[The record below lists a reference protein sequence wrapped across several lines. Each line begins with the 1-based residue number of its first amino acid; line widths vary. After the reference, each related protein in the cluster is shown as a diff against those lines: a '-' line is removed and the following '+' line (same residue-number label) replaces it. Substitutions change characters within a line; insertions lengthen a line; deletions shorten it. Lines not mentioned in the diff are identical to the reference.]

1 MNIDLKA
8 IKKIHFIGIGGIG
21 ISALARMMLLEGKT
35 VTGSDRGESE
45 VTTELVNAGIQVSI
59 GHEARYV
66 PKDVDLVVYTI
77 AIPAENPEL
86 LEAKSRGVP
95 VITYP
100 EMLGRVS
107 AGKYTI
113 AVSGTHGK
121 TTTTAMIAKV
131 MIDAGLEPTVVVGS
145 MMRHPK
151 NPDER
156 TNFIPGAG
164 KYFVMEACEYRR
176 SFLNI
181 QPTVLV
187 VTNIDNDHLD
197 YYKDISDIQGAFN
210 EMARRLP
217 ADGFLVCNPD
227 DPNIEQILHG
237 IKGQVQN
244 WSLFNTQK
252 FALHIT
258 GAHNRKNAQAVMAVA
273 DILGID
279 KKSAQH
285 SLEEFPGT
293 WRRFEY
299 KGKTAAGAVVYD
311 DYGHHPTEVS
321 ATLQGAREKFGST
334 KIISVF
340 QPHLYSRTRDLFGQF
355 TECFSDAD
363 EVVLAPIYA
372 AREKDDGTISSAML
386 ADAIA
391 ATGKKARSENSFD
404 EIADYVRKEAGEH
417 DVILISGAGD
427 IYKVAEKLVTQ

>member
-1 MNIDLKA
+1 MDIDLKA
-8 IKKIHFIGIGGIG
+8 IKRIHFIGIGGIG
-21 ISALARMMLLEGKT
+21 ISALARMMLLEGKE

-45 VTTELVNAGIQVSI
+45 VTRELLRAGIQVFI
-59 GHEARYV
+59 GHEARYI
-66 PKDVDLVVYTI
+66 PENTDLVVYTI
-77 AIPAENPEL
+77 AIPSENPEL
-86 LEAKSRGVP
+86 VEAQRRGVP
-95 VITYP
+95 VVTYP
-100 EMLGRVS
+100 ELLGHVS

-151 NPDER
+151 NPEER
-156 TNFIPGAG
+156 TNFIPGTG

-197 YYKDISDIQGAFN
+197 YYKDIADIQSAFN

-227 DPNIEQILHG
+227 DSHIEQILHG

-244 WSLFNTQK
+244 WSLYDTQK
-252 FALHIT
+252 FSLHIT

-273 DILGID
+273 DILGIP
-279 KKSAQH
+279 KALAQH

-299 KGKTAAGAVVYD
+299 KGKTATGALVYD
-311 DYGHHPTEVS
+311 DYGHHPTEVA
-321 ATLQGAREKFGST
+321 ATLQGAREKFGT
-334 KIISVF
+334 KKIISVF
-340 QPHLYSRTRDLFGQF
+340 QPHLYSRTRDLFEQF
-355 TECFSDAD
+355 TQCFVDAD

-372 AREKDDGTISSAML
+372 AREEDDGSISSKML
-386 ADAIA
+386 ADAILF
-391 ATGKKARSENSFD
+391 TGKKACSFHSFD
-404 EIADYVRKEAGEH
+404 EITDYVRAQVGEN
-417 DVILISGAGD
+417 DVVLISGAGD
-427 IYKVAEKLVTQ
+427 IYKVAEKLVM